1 MEEEDVLIE
10 VHVHRVCR
18 EPVVR
23 DHRIIDGPIRQ
34 DRTQRDG
41 LSQFFKDMPGRDGEQ
56 DALNID
62 HESAEVVALRLS
74 AIGLPGTLTGV
85 HAGQVDV
92 VPMKVVQV
100 LVIQNQ
106 FVRHCH
112 LLSTPPHSATIH
124 VARPQVLQGEFAEI
138 VGRGRDDQTHG
149 TGRPAERP
157 DLPEVGREHASLL
170 PRPAAKAQWRAAS
183 GRLATMGLV

>member
-1 MEEEDVLIE
+1 MHDRSALLGVTLMLLVALMSVVLARSGLAAIDE
-10 VHVHRVCR
+10 VQH
-18 EPVVR
+18 
-23 DHRIIDGPIRQ
+23 
-34 DRTQRDG
+34 
-41 LSQFFKDMPGRDGEQ
+41 S
-56 DALNID
+56 LNID

-74 AIGLPGTLTGV
+74 AIGLPGMLTGV

-106 FVRHCH
+106 FVRHCY

-149 TGRPAERP
+149 TGRP
-157 DLPEVGREHASLL
+157 GN
-170 PRPAAKAQWRAAS
+170 
-183 GRLATMGLV
+183 G